1 VIPAATSTPVGF
13 RADFARLARSQ
24 SRRYVGRFRA
34 ARAYPGRSAVHALRT
49 ATRRLL
55 ALLLLIEAGLA
66 AAGDPELER
75 LLRRPFKACGK
86 VRDLQV
92 MTRSVRVS
100 RIRHPEVA
108 PFLRHLEQRLARQRR
123 RLLER
128 LAEAHPRRLERA
140 FRDLA
145 ARIEAGPLPTAR
157 PDPLAALLAREL
169 ARTRQAAEAASRA
182 GSASDVASIHR
193 ARLAIKCHR
202 YQAELLRRMH
212 APFAAPGIEQL
223 RRFQA
228 ALGAIADDTA
238 LLESLDAY
246 ATAHPKA
253 GVKLARYRL
262 RIERGRQRRIA
273 RYLPTLVRRA
283 RSSASRRR
291 S

>member
-1 VIPAATSTPVGF
+1 VAL
-13 RADFARLARSQ
+13 RADFARLIRSQ
-24 SRRYVGRFRA
+24 SRRYQKRFRA
-34 ARAYPGRSAVHALRT
+34 ARAYPGQSAVHALRT

-92 MTRSVRVS
+92 MSRRVRAS
-100 RIRHPEVA
+100 RIRYPQVA

-123 RLLER
+123 RLRER

-140 FRDLA
+140 FGDFA
-145 ARIEAGPLPTAR
+145 ARIESGPLTPAR
-157 PDPLAALLAREL
+157 PDPLGVLLEREL
-169 ARTRQAAEAASRA
+169 ARTRHAAEAASKA
-182 GSASDVASIHR
+182 GSAADVASIHR

-202 YQAELLRRMH
+202 YQAELLRRLH
-212 APFAAPGIEQL
+212 APFASQGIEQL

-238 LLESLDAY
+238 LLASLDAY
-246 ATAHPKA
+246 ATLHPKA
-253 GVKLARYRL
+253 GAKLARYRL
-262 RIERGRQRRIA
+262 RIERARQRRIG